1 MLLLTIN
8 VRLGVKTLAA
18 NLRILGPILSNP
30 VDLCTF
36 KFVKNFRTK
45 SSLVSEILN
54 LVFVGTLDVTN
65 VLSVSKSDGI
75 IGSLRL
81 VAILTKY
88 ELNNSVN
95 SESFC
100 TNLLS
105 FF

>member
-18 NLRILGPILSNP
+18 NLRSFGPILSNP
-30 VDLCTF
+30 VDLFTF
-36 KFVKNFRTK
+36 RFVKNFRTK
-45 SSLVSEILN
+45 VSLVSEILN
-54 LVFVGTLDVTN
+54 LVFVGILDVTN

-95 SESFC
+95 SDSFC
-100 TNLLS
+100 TNLS